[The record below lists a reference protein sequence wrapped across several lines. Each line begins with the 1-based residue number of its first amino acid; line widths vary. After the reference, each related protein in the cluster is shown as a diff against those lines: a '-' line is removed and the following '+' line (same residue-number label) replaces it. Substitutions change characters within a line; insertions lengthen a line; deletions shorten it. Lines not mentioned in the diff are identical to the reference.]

1 MKKNRLLFRTI
12 ILFTLV
18 GALGFTLYQHLFADK
33 EKVQVG
39 KVAPDFVVTDLQGNT
54 VQLSELQ
61 GKGIFLNFWGTWCKP
76 CEKEMPYMN
85 ELQDVYREKGIEI
98 IALNAD
104 ETEIAV
110 KNFVDRYNLQFTVA
124 IDKGTEVLNTY
135 GVGPLPTSFLIDKDG
150 KVIRRITGTQTKEQL
165 EEHLKEIMP

>member
-18 GALGFTLYQHLFADK
+18 GALGFTLYQNLFADK